1 MNKKGFTLTELIVVI
16 VIIGLVL
23 LIVIPVSSNIMQNN
37 AEEKGKFY
45 VQTLENAVNTY
56 CDMYKT
62 NNVTLEELTS
72 EGLFKTD
79 GSNGVSTDLT
89 EATFETAHGGYDPV
103 YANQD
108 ADRVLPVDI
117 ITELLAEGKIGSMH
131 KYYYSTV
138 GNGTAVANA
147 LKYAKEI
154 GEKLVEDHVDAVIL
168 TST

>member
-62 NNVTLEELTS
+62 NEVTLKDLTD
-72 EGLFKTD
+72 EGLFKTVS
-79 GSNGVSTDLT
+79 SNGVSTSLK
-89 EATFETAHGGYDPV
+89 EATFSRANGIVQLDDEELKIPV
-103 YANQD
+103 T
-108 ADRVLPVDI
+108 I
-117 ITELLAEGKIGSMH
+117 
-131 KYYYSTV
+131 
-138 GNGTAVANA
+138 NGTEYSCSKTECTKPEN
-147 LKYAKEI
+147 
-154 GEKLVEDHVDAVIL
+154 
-168 TST
+168 

>member
-62 NNVTLEELTS
+62 DNVTLEELTS
-72 EGLFKTD
+72 EGLFKTES
-79 GSNGVSTDLT
+79 SNGVSANLEEKDEFSRENDGTVKFFNGQDL
-89 EATFETAHGGYDPV
+89 
-103 YANQD
+103 
-108 ADRVLPVDI
+108 I
-117 ITELLAEGKIGSMH
+117 ISVKI
-131 KYYYSTV
+131 
-138 GNGTAVANA
+138 NGTEYSCSKAEC
-147 LKYAKEI
+147 K
-154 GEKLVEDHVDAVIL
+154 
-168 TST
+168 

>member
-62 NNVTLEELTS
+62 DSVTLKDLTD
-72 EGLFKTD
+72 EGLFKTES
-79 GSNGVSTDLT
+79 SNGVRAKLENTDRFSRENDGTVKFKGQDLKIT
-89 EATFETAHGGYDPV
+89 VTINETNYTCDKTKCIRA
-103 YANQD
+103 
-108 ADRVLPVDI
+108 
-117 ITELLAEGKIGSMH
+117 
-131 KYYYSTV
+131 
-138 GNGTAVANA
+138 
-147 LKYAKEI
+147 
-154 GEKLVEDHVDAVIL
+154 
-168 TST
+168 

>member
-62 NNVTLEELTS
+62 NEVTLGELKS
-72 EGLFKTD
+72 EGLFKES
-79 GSNGVSTDLT
+79 SNGVRAKLENTDNFFREDDGTVKFKGQDLKITVKINET
-89 EATFETAHGGYDPV
+89 EYTCDKTKCV
-103 YANQD
+103 N
-108 ADRVLPVDI
+108 
-117 ITELLAEGKIGSMH
+117 
-131 KYYYSTV
+131 
-138 GNGTAVANA
+138 
-147 LKYAKEI
+147 
-154 GEKLVEDHVDAVIL
+154 
-168 TST
+168 

>member
-62 NNVTLEELTS
+62 DVVTFGQLTS
-72 EGLFKTD
+72 EGLFKKES
-79 GSNGVSTDLT
+79 SNGVSTNLGGNVEFSRVNGIVQRNDT
-89 EATFETAHGGYDPV
+89 EKDEEFKILVIING
-103 YANQD
+103 ANY
-108 ADRVLPVDI
+108 I
-117 ITELLAEGKIGSMH
+117 CSKTECS
-131 KYYYSTV
+131 
-138 GNGTAVANA
+138 
-147 LKYAKEI
+147 
-154 GEKLVEDHVDAVIL
+154 
-168 TST
+168 

>member
-62 NNVTLEELTS
+62 NEVTLEELTR
-72 EGLFKTD
+72 EGLFKTES
-79 GSNGVSTDLT
+79 SNGVSPNLEEKDEFSRENDGTVKFNGQDL
-89 EATFETAHGGYDPV
+89 EISVKINETNYTGGI
-103 YANQD
+103 
-108 ADRVLPVDI
+108 LP
-117 ITELLAEGKIGSMH
+117 EP
-131 KYYYSTV
+131 
-138 GNGTAVANA
+138 
-147 LKYAKEI
+147 
-154 GEKLVEDHVDAVIL
+154 
-168 TST
+168 

>member
-72 EGLFKTD
+72 EGLFKTES
-79 GSNGVSTDLT
+79 SNGVSANLEKKDEFSRETDGTVKFNNKEL
-89 EATFETAHGGYDPV
+89 EISVKING
-103 YANQD
+103 ANYICSKTKC
-108 ADRVLPVDI
+108 V
-117 ITELLAEGKIGSMH
+117 
-131 KYYYSTV
+131 
-138 GNGTAVANA
+138 N
-147 LKYAKEI
+147 
-154 GEKLVEDHVDAVIL
+154 
-168 TST
+168 

>member
-37 AEEKGKFY
+37 AEEKGTFY

-72 EGLFKTD
+72 EGLFKTES
-79 GSNGVSTDLT
+79 SNGVSINLTD
-89 EATFETAHGGYDPV
+89 ATFSRNE
-103 YANQD
+103 
-108 ADRVLPVDI
+108 
-117 ITELLAEGKIGSMH
+117 
-131 KYYYSTV
+131 
-138 GNGTAVANA
+138 NGTVLYLNDI
-147 LKYAKEI
+147 LKIPVTINGTEYSCRKTECS
-154 GEKLVEDHVDAVIL
+154 K
-168 TST
+168 SS

>member
-62 NNVTLEELTS
+62 NEVTLKDLTD
-72 EGLFKTD
+72 EGLFKTVS
-79 GSNGVSTDLT
+79 SNGVSANLENTAKFYRENDGTVKFFNGQDLIISVKINETNYTCSKT
-89 EATFETAHGGYDPV
+89 EC
-103 YANQD
+103 
-108 ADRVLPVDI
+108 
-117 ITELLAEGKIGSMH
+117 K
-131 KYYYSTV
+131 
-138 GNGTAVANA
+138 
-147 LKYAKEI
+147 
-154 GEKLVEDHVDAVIL
+154 
-168 TST
+168 

>member
-62 NNVTLEELTS
+62 DVVTFGQLTS
-72 EGLFKTD
+72 EGLFKTES
-79 GSNGVSTDLT
+79 SNGVSPNLEEKDEFSRENDGTVKFNGQDL
-89 EATFETAHGGYDPV
+89 
-103 YANQD
+103 
-108 ADRVLPVDI
+108 I
-117 ITELLAEGKIGSMH
+117 ISVII
-131 KYYYSTV
+131 
-138 GNGTAVANA
+138 NGTEYSCSKAEC
-147 LKYAKEI
+147 K
-154 GEKLVEDHVDAVIL
+154 
-168 TST
+168 

>member
-62 NNVTLEELTS
+62 NNVTLKELTS
-72 EGLFKTD
+72 EGLFKTES
-79 GSNGVSTDLT
+79 SNGVSTKLT
-89 EATFETAHGGYDPV
+89 DATFSREADGTVKFFNG
-103 YANQD
+103 QD
-108 ADRVLPVDI
+108 LI
-117 ITELLAEGKIGSMH
+117 ISVII
-131 KYYYSTV
+131 
-138 GNGTAVANA
+138 NGTEYSCSKAEC
-147 LKYAKEI
+147 K
-154 GEKLVEDHVDAVIL
+154 
-168 TST
+168 

>member
-62 NNVTLEELTS
+62 NNVMLKDLKG
-72 EGLFKTD
+72 EGLFKTES
-79 GSNGVSTDLT
+79 SNGVRTNNLQD
-89 EATFETAHGGYDPV
+89 EANFYRE
-103 YANQD
+103 
-108 ADRVLPVDI
+108 
-117 ITELLAEGKIGSMH
+117 
-131 KYYYSTV
+131 
-138 GNGTAVANA
+138 NGTVKFNNKELEIPVRINGANYICS
-147 LKYAKEI
+147 KAKCI
-154 GEKLVEDHVDAVIL
+154 K
-168 TST
+168 SS

>member
-62 NNVTLEELTS
+62 NNVMLKDLKS
-72 EGLFKTD
+72 EGLFKTES
-79 GSNGVSTDLT
+79 SNGVRTNNLQD
-89 EATFETAHGGYDPV
+89 EANFYRE
-103 YANQD
+103 
-108 ADRVLPVDI
+108 
-117 ITELLAEGKIGSMH
+117 
-131 KYYYSTV
+131 
-138 GNGTAVANA
+138 NGTVKFNNKELEIPVRINGAN
-147 LKYAKEI
+147 YNC
-154 GEKLVEDHVDAVIL
+154 
-168 TST
+168 S

>member
-62 NNVTLEELTS
+62 DDVTLKELTS
-72 EGLFKTD
+72 EGLFKTES
-79 GSNGVSTDLT
+79 SNGVSTNLGGNVEFSRVNGIVQRNDT
-89 EATFETAHGGYDPV
+89 EKDEEFKILVIING
-103 YANQD
+103 ANY
-108 ADRVLPVDI
+108 I
-117 ITELLAEGKIGSMH
+117 CSKTECSKS
-131 KYYYSTV
+131 S
-138 GNGTAVANA
+138 
-147 LKYAKEI
+147 
-154 GEKLVEDHVDAVIL
+154 
-168 TST
+168 

>member
-62 NNVTLEELTS
+62 NNVTLGQLTS
-72 EGLFKTD
+72 EGLFKTES
-79 GSNGVSTDLT
+79 SNGVS
-89 EATFETAHGGYDPV
+89 
-103 YANQD
+103 AN
-108 ADRVLPVDI
+108 L
-117 ITELLAEGKIGSMH
+117 EGKDEFSRENDGTVKFIGQDLIISV
-131 KYYYSTV
+131 KINETNYTCRKTGCS
-138 GNGTAVANA
+138 
-147 LKYAKEI
+147 K
-154 GEKLVEDHVDAVIL
+154 
-168 TST
+168 SS

>member
-62 NNVTLEELTS
+62 NEVTLEELTS
-72 EGLFKTD
+72 EGLFKTES
-79 GSNGVSTDLT
+79 SNGVSANLKKKDEFSRETDGTVKFNNKKL
-89 EATFETAHGGYDPV
+89 EISVKING
-103 YANQD
+103 ANYICSKTKC
-108 ADRVLPVDI
+108 V
-117 ITELLAEGKIGSMH
+117 
-131 KYYYSTV
+131 
-138 GNGTAVANA
+138 N
-147 LKYAKEI
+147 
-154 GEKLVEDHVDAVIL
+154 
-168 TST
+168 

>member
-62 NNVTLEELTS
+62 DSVTLEQLTN
-72 EGLFKTD
+72 EGLFKTES
-79 GSNGVSTDLT
+79 SNGVRAKLENTDKFFRENDGTVKFSSNDLEINDLEITVIINET
-89 EATFETAHGGYDPV
+89 EYTCDKTKCA
-103 YANQD
+103 
-108 ADRVLPVDI
+108 
-117 ITELLAEGKIGSMH
+117 
-131 KYYYSTV
+131 
-138 GNGTAVANA
+138 
-147 LKYAKEI
+147 
-154 GEKLVEDHVDAVIL
+154 
-168 TST
+168 

>member
-62 NNVTLEELTS
+62 NNVMLKDLKS
-72 EGLFKTD
+72 EGLFKTES
-79 GSNGVSTDLT
+79 SNGVRTNNLQD
-89 EATFETAHGGYDPV
+89 EANFYRE
-103 YANQD
+103 
-108 ADRVLPVDI
+108 
-117 ITELLAEGKIGSMH
+117 
-131 KYYYSTV
+131 
-138 GNGTAVANA
+138 NGTVKFNNKELEIPVKINGANYICS
-147 LKYAKEI
+147 KAKCI
-154 GEKLVEDHVDAVIL
+154 K
-168 TST
+168 SS

>member
-62 NNVTLEELTS
+62 NNVTLGQLTS
-72 EGLFKTD
+72 EGLFKTES
-79 GSNGVSTDLT
+79 SNGVS
-89 EATFETAHGGYDPV
+89 
-103 YANQD
+103 AN
-108 ADRVLPVDI
+108 L
-117 ITELLAEGKIGSMH
+117 EGKDEFSRETDG
-131 KYYYSTV
+131 TV
-138 GNGTAVANA
+138 KFNNKKLEISVKINGANYICS
-147 LKYAKEI
+147 KTKC
-154 GEKLVEDHVDAVIL
+154 VN
-168 TST
+168 

>member
-62 NNVTLEELTS
+62 NNVMLKDLKS
-72 EGLFKTD
+72 EGLFKTES
-79 GSNGVSTDLT
+79 SNGVRTNNLQD
-89 EATFETAHGGYDPV
+89 EANFYRE
-103 YANQD
+103 
-108 ADRVLPVDI
+108 
-117 ITELLAEGKIGSMH
+117 
-131 KYYYSTV
+131 
-138 GNGTAVANA
+138 NGTVKFNNKELEIPVRINGANYICS
-147 LKYAKEI
+147 KAKCI
-154 GEKLVEDHVDAVIL
+154 KSG
-168 TST
+168 

>member
-62 NNVTLEELTS
+62 NEVTLDDLTR
-72 EGLFKTD
+72 EGLFKIES
-79 GSNGVSTDLT
+79 SNGVSTKLT
-89 EATFETAHGGYDPV
+89 DATFFINE
-103 YANQD
+103 
-108 ADRVLPVDI
+108 
-117 ITELLAEGKIGSMH
+117 
-131 KYYYSTV
+131 
-138 GNGTAVANA
+138 NGTVLYLNDI
-147 LKYAKEI
+147 LKIPVTINGTEYSCSKAECK
-154 GEKLVEDHVDAVIL
+154 
-168 TST
+168 

>member
-62 NNVTLEELTS
+62 NNVMLKDLKS
-72 EGLFKTD
+72 EGLFKTES
-79 GSNGVSTDLT
+79 SNGVRTNNLQD
-89 EATFETAHGGYDPV
+89 EANFYRE
-103 YANQD
+103 
-108 ADRVLPVDI
+108 
-117 ITELLAEGKIGSMH
+117 
-131 KYYYSTV
+131 
-138 GNGTAVANA
+138 NGTVKFNNKELEIPVRINGANYICS
-147 LKYAKEI
+147 KAKCT
-154 GEKLVEDHVDAVIL
+154 K
-168 TST
+168 SS

>member
-62 NNVTLEELTS
+62 NNVEFSELET
-72 EGLFKTD
+72 EGLFSKN
-79 GSNGVSTDLT
+79 SNRVSSDDLT
-89 EATFETAHGGYDPV
+89 DASFQISSAGEVQIKKANET
-103 YANQD
+103 
-108 ADRVLPVDI
+108 
-117 ITELLAEGKIGSMH
+117 T
-131 KYYYSTV
+131 YSPISLNV
-138 GNGTAVANA
+138 RINGTEYTCD
-147 LKYAKEI
+147 KTKC
-154 GEKLVEDHVDAVIL
+154 EKNKLISNISNSFF
-168 TST
+168 TN